1 MGVGDS
7 WGTKEQ
13 LLHPR
18 DSHGRFRNTWK
29 MAANVVEKLLATL
42 ASFNPKTFTS
52 DEEAANYVQ
61 SQARS
66 NRFLTNR
73 GAAIDRFLKGYST
86 VNADLRAGRPNKDA
100 TEIDKGF
107 NPLKEDLILSRVVG
121 PEAFGLNPQNTGQ
134 VEELTGKLVSDKGYS
149 STNVGT
155 PMAHQPGAITMS
167 IAAPAGTRALVPST
181 SRPTRE
187 IILPRDQPYRI
198 TKVDPDGQGG
208 FYVYAVVA
216 GDSQSEKP
224 VDIGKAIPGKDVEVA
239 PETAGPGAGTQTVP
253 GGTAGV
259 VPAGPGVGKR
269 QGRPPGPGPGA
280 RNEGHV
286 GVVGPGQTQAGIP
299 PETGQAPEA
308 PEVPE
313 IPQVP
318 ETGPDTRSTF
328 RAAFEKSDLKVP
340 SVGTR
345 RKEFND
351 AFLGVSSGKKTPQE
365 AVRDLDDRIAVHK
378 ATIASDKEDGTDSG
392 PLPEDVKRLEA
403 LSDLI
408 KEHYNFTGRKT
419 RKTAPET
426 VTPAEKKAPGK
437 APAAKKA
444 VKAAVPEKK
453 APEKRTG
460 NIARD
465 LQALEKE
472 AATAKKTAVKKAVP
486 EKKAPIRN
494 EPRGRINKIVA
505 EHVDRRRAE
514 RQDRG
519 AVTPEDQDRRTEAFK
534 RAAQA
539 VADGATG
546 DELDALAAKEMDDKS
561 LHPEDAGYVGSRIMA
576 LADSVREGKQSV
588 AKSRAR
594 RAVLDSGRR
603 DQDKELLDFLDGLGK
618 KPVVKKAAV
627 AKKTT
632 PRRKGLPP
640 GELERKAR
648 EMMEGKKTSSAGGE
662 APGDVDKM
670 TIPQLREEANRRG
683 VKIPSSARRKA
694 DIVDFLHGR
703 KTAEG
708 SETKVPEVKASETKA
723 PEVKTPETGKPLW
736 GTIKTHGFKPG
747 DIVMFHGFDRRKP
760 NTEGRRVRL
769 ESSSGGY
776 RLVDPETGKTVNGFG
791 SAHRQWLSRI
801 GKPGAAEKKGPAEK
815 GLESMK
821 IAELR
826 QKAKDEGIRVPGD
839 RKTKKDIVDF
849 LADALAAKDRGEE
862 IPEQKT
868 PAQIRA
874 EKVAAA
880 KKAAADEKALRD
892 FRASEN
898 KRQQKEAFD
907 KRRQEQKEAREKA
920 VAEKKAAAEKAAEE
934 RKAAREKAAADRKA
948 QQERVAAEKKAAR
961 EKEKE
966 QVAEEKRLGKTDD
979 YSSLTGPN
987 WDVRNLRMLADV
999 EGIKVPSS
1007 LVTREE
1013 IRQHVVA
1020 ERLKKRAEEYKR
1032 GKTVRRML
1040 SDAKDEGI
1048 SIPYTVHVAGFGDP
1062 DKIAQYI
1069 TSARQSLADQ
1079 GIDPK
1084 KYRPQ
1089 GRLRQPLEARGGGG
1103 TFTQEDWDS
1112 VLPRNTDPNHPV
1124 RIEGF
1129 RTPGGYEMQH
1139 GVAVRREGITY
1150 VAETTTE
1157 DADNPYHMSRIA
1169 KELEDFHKQFPDRG
1183 KYQHTYFWIRGR
1195 NPADEF
1201 WAKKYNTP
1209 GFKSA
1214 ATGGNGQVTLWARD
1228 QSLSDGSPVDSASTL
1243 SHEFGHNVDRH
1254 HAHSESPDWHAA
1266 GRSDTRHLAG
1276 LEAESR
1282 LTARPVSNS
1291 HPLSL
1296 KEDLARAY
1304 PNGITDY
1311 GMASDHE
1318 DFAETMMLYLL
1329 DIPIARNGR
1338 GDSLFFEDLFPARTR
1353 YMDKLFPRRAA
1364 ERKKLRAKR

>member
-42 ASFNPKTFTS
+42 ASFNPKTFAS

-73 GAAIDRFLKGYST
+73 GTAIDRFLKGYST

-107 NPLKEDLILSRVVG
+107 SPLKEDLILSRVVG

-134 VEELTGKLVSDKGYS
+134 VEELTGKLISDKGYS

-167 IAAPAGTRALVPST
+167 IAAPAGTKALVPST

-208 FYVYAVVA
+208 FYVYAVAA
-216 GDSQSEKP
+216 GDSESEKP

-239 PETAGPGAGTQTVP
+239 PETAGPGAGTQAVP

-259 VPAGPGVGKR
+259 VPAGPGAGKR

-286 GVVGPGQTQAGIP
+286 GVVGPGQTQAGTP
-299 PETGQAPEA
+299 PETGQAPET

-365 AVRDLDDRIAVHK
+365 AVRDLDDRIAVHR

-426 VTPAEKKAPGK
+426 VTPTEKKAPGK

-444 VKAAVPEKK
+444 VKAAVPESR
-453 APEKRTG
+453 APEKGTG

-472 AATAKKTAVKKAVP
+472 AAAKKTAAKKAVS

-505 EHVDRRRAE
+505 EHVDRRRTE
-514 RQDRG
+514 MKDRG
-519 AVTPEDQDRRTEAFK
+519 PVTSEDQDRRTEAFK

-539 VADGATG
+539 VAEGATG

-618 KPVVKKAAV
+618 KPAVKKAAV

-662 APGDVDKM
+662 SPGDVDKM
-670 TIPQLREEANRRG
+670 TIPQLREEAKRRG

-703 KTAEG
+703 KTVEG
-708 SETKVPEVKASETKA
+708 TETKYPNPNNLKGRDLEAETIMRDTWLEKKNATSNWVSITALRDALEAKGFSRQEQDDALKRLGRGRTEPYARVIPIANSKSLTDRDREAALRMGGEDHHAVTFLDMGKAPETKAPEAKAPETKA
-723 PEVKTPETGKPLW
+723 PEVKTPETSKPLW
-736 GTIKTHGFKPG
+736 GTMKTAGLKYG
-747 DIVMFHGFDRRKP
+747 DEVMYYGQDRRTPKAQ
-760 NTEGRRVRL
+760 GRRVRI
-769 ESSSGGY
+769 EKAQYSGY
-776 RLVDPETGKTVNGFG
+776 RFIDSETGENVGQGGSNATRSWFG
-791 SAHRQWLSRI
+791 PIPKAGSR
-801 GKPGAAEKKGPAEK
+801 EKKAPAEK
-815 GLESMK
+815 GLEFMK
-821 IAELR
+821 VAELR

-868 PAQIRA
+868 PAQIRT
-874 EKVAAA
+874 EKAAAA

-920 VAEKKAAAEKAAEE
+920 AAE

-966 QVAEEKRLGKTDD
+966 QVAEERRLGKTDD
-979 YSSLTGPN
+979 YTSLTGPN

-1032 GKTVRRML
+1032 GKSVRRML

-1069 TSARQSLADQ
+1069 TAARQSLADQ

-1084 KYRPQ
+1084 KYKPQ
-1089 GRLRQPLEARGGGG
+1089 GRLRQPLEARGGAG
-1103 TFTQEDWDS
+1103 TFTREDWDS

-1139 GVAVRREGITY
+1139 GVAVRRDGITY
-1150 VAETTTE
+1150 IAETTE
-1157 DADNPYHMSRIA
+1157 DDINNPYHMGQIA
-1169 KELEDFHKQFPDRG
+1169 KELEEFHKQFPDRG

-1209 GFKSA
+1209 NFKSA
-1214 ATGGNGQVTLWARD
+1214 ATGGQR
-1228 QSLSDGSPVDSASTL
+1228 P
-1243 SHEFGHNVDRH
+1243 GHHV
-1254 HAHSESPDWHAA
+1254 
-1266 GRSDTRHLAG
+1266 G
-1276 LEAESR
+1276 
-1282 LTARPVSNS
+1282 
-1291 HPLSL
+1291 
-1296 KEDLARAY
+1296 
-1304 PNGITDY
+1304 
-1311 GMASDHE
+1311 
-1318 DFAETMMLYLL
+1318 
-1329 DIPIARNGR
+1329 
-1338 GDSLFFEDLFPARTR
+1338 
-1353 YMDKLFPRRAA
+1353 
-1364 ERKKLRAKR
+1364 